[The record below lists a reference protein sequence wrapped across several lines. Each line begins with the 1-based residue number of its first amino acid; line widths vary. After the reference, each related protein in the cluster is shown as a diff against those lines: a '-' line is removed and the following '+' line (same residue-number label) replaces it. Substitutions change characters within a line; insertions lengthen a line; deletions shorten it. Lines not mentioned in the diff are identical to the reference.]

1 MPVLSMF
8 YGIIIYMYAYDNRRH
23 HRAHF
28 HAEYGEFS
36 VVVAIDDG
44 EVLEGNLPKGKMKL
58 VQAWLEIHREDL
70 MADWSLAVQGLP
82 PQRIKPLE

>member
-1 MPVLSMF
+1 
-8 YGIIIYMYAYDNRRH
+8 MYAYDTGRH

-36 VVVAIDDG
+36 AVIAIDDG
-44 EVLEGNLPKGKMKL
+44 EVLEGDLPRPKMKL

-82 PQRIKPLE
+82 PQRIKPLD